1 MRSLTTT
8 PLTNTRKC
16 ANGSRSIRAGPSTSR
31 QPRHH
36 GSMPSKASSP
46 SSQIGASNAACFD
59 PSPTLR
65 TPSTTSSPRP
75 MPQTLR
81 VDRTPKPH
89 PRRCQ
94 KREGKVRV
102 DPLAALVLAATV
114 YIGAIAR
121 PDPYPIPAKD
131 AQARFPESKETRV
144 NSFTYQAADPTNAGP
159 RYWRRSVS
167 GDGWVE
173 RTPAGD
179 ESFFQIDKRT
189 NYGGC
194 DGTVVS
200 KIGEPNFQ
208 LLIPDRGCPNMEL
221 KFRRSTNENWMGL
234 PRMENIL

>member
-1 MRSLTTT
+1 LIFRDVLKDRF
-8 PLTNTRKC
+8 L
-16 ANGSRSIRAGPSTSR
+16 A
-31 QPRHH
+31 
-36 GSMPSKASSP
+36 
-46 SSQIGASNAACFD
+46 QIGLGSAQSFAIIFSLLILTFGVASIGIFAW
-59 PSPTLR
+59 LVGR
-65 TPSTTSSPRP
+65 TTH
-75 MPQTLR
+75 
-81 VDRTPKPH
+81 PKAPI
-89 PRRCQ
+89 P
-94 KREGKVRV
+94 GFALGLLAG
-102 DPLAALVLAATV
+102 LAALVLAAKV